1 MARTGRH
8 HYTAADLKFA
18 LPWEQEILTVLENK
32 LMSDIRK
39 TFFHLAQSRRSLN
52 LAQKVNPN
60 HHIKLKDVI
69 ERLEKGDPNLS
80 WLNEYQ

>member
-1 MARTGRH
+1 
-8 HYTAADLKFA
+8 
-18 LPWEQEILTVLENK
+18 
-32 LMSDIRK
+32 MSDIRK